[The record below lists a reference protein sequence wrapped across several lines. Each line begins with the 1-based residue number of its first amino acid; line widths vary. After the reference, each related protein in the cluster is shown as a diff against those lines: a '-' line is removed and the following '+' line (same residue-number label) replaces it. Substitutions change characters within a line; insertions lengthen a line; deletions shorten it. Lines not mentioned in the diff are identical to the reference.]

1 MLILF
6 KESCSVKTESFL
18 GFIAELLD
26 LDSINEDLLTAE
38 GVLDSIKKITLISM
52 IESEFGAEML
62 EDEIM
67 VASTINDIIIF
78 LKKKNVLE
86 N

>member
-1 MLILF
+1 M
-6 KESCSVKTESFL
+6 KTESFL